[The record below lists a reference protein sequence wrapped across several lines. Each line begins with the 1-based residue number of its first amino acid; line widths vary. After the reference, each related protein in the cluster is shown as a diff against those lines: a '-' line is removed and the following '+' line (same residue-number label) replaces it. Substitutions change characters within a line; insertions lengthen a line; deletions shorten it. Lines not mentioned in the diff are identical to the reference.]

1 MQSHYFASM
10 FSGNWKE
17 SDQVII
23 HLDIPDPNITE
34 ECMNTITTLGHK
46 VYSLSPTHAFE
57 HTHVL
62 T

>member
-1 MQSHYFASM
+1 M

-34 ECMNTITTLGHK
+34 ECMYTITTLGHK
-46 VYSLSPTHAFE
+46 VYSLSPTHTFE
-57 HTHVL
+57 HTQVL